1 MDPEDTPNTPDA
13 MPGDGYEA
21 DRRDALRMIGA
32 AVRGDGIEVDADSI
46 PARWSVTVVQDVI
59 APGTDRK
66 VRLRYRVPVGPLP
79 DVEAEV
85 WTLIAQP
92 DGFNKPDAKV
102 LGKRV
107 KTACLTSNA
116 LEKASGR
123 VDAWLASMAERAS
136 GLGEAWRPKPFA
148 DDMARA
154 AGFGGRIPRLQAL
167 LDALE
172 EAFNA
177 AAARAGLK
185 VRRQQLESAS
195 GLGVYLDSFA
205 AARAMVRKLR
215 LFVGPTNSGKTHAAM
230 DRLAAAESG
239 CYLAPLRLLALEGQ
253 EALENRGKPCSLI
266 TGEERDVRPGAG
278 FVSSTIEMVN
288 TSRVWGACVIDEIQ
302 MIGDPDRGWA
312 WTQAVAGVAAPEI
325 LMTGSAD
332 AIPYIQRLAEAMGEE
347 LEVVEFTRKSP
358 LRVQEERVPLAE
370 VRPAD
375 AIVAF
380 SRKDVMGL
388 RRELLA
394 RGHTVAV
401 IYGALS
407 PEVRRAEARRFRE
420 GQADVLV
427 ATDAI
432 GMGLNLPIARV
443 VLSTTRKYDGRE
455 ERELNPSEI
464 RQIGGRAGRF
474 GMHEEGRVA
483 VLDGESIN
491 PVRRAL
497 TSPPVPPADPR
508 PWISPNLTHV
518 EAIAEA
524 LDTDSLVKVLRTAG
538 QELLRAHQT
547 FRMTDLEGRIQAA
560 AAVDRARLALAVRD
574 MLARCPVDVRD
585 NNQLRLLATW
595 AVNQGKGKPNT
606 APEAAERFHHRVG
619 TDVELEAAERAVK
632 DLTAYAW
639 LAYRFPDAYP
649 EMDLCLERRAMLNA
663 FIERTLAERSLAR
676 ACPVC
681 GTRLKANHRFR
692 VCDSCYGQR
701 VSERP
706 DRRGGHGKPA
716 HGHPH
721 FHHAQHQPGSQA
733 GPPGQPAERPQGPR
747 RPGRGRSGPPRGGR
761 RVES

>member
-1 MDPEDTPNTPDA
+1 MASDDTPKTPGTAD
-13 MPGDGYEA
+13 EW
-21 DRRDALRMIGA
+21 DRRDALRAVA
-32 AVRGDGIEVDADSI
+32 AVVRGDGIEVDAEST
-46 PARWSVTVVQDVI
+46 PARWSLTVVHDVTV
-59 APGTDRK
+59 PGTDR
-66 VRLRYRVPVGPLP
+66 RLRLRFRVPVGPLP
-79 DVEAEV
+79 EVEAELWGLLV
-85 WTLIAQP
+85 AP
-92 DGFNKPDAKV
+92 DGFGRPQAKLLGKQVKAAV
-102 LGKRV
+102 LGS
-107 KTACLTSNA
+107 AA
-116 LEKASGR
+116 IAKAKAR
-123 VDAWLASMAERAS
+123 VDAWFVSMAERAA
-136 GLGEAWRPKPFA
+136 GFGAAWQPRAVA
-148 DDMARA
+148 DDLGRA
-154 AGFGGRIPRLQAL
+154 ATFGGRIPRLQAL

-172 EAFNA
+172 EGFTA
-177 AAARAGLK
+177 AAARIGQR
-185 VRRQQLESAS
+185 VRRQQLDTAS

-205 AARAMVRKLR
+205 AARALVRKLR

-230 DRLAAAESG
+230 DRLALAESG

-253 EALENRGKPCSLI
+253 EALETRGRACSLI

-288 TSRVWGACVIDEIQ
+288 TVRVWGACVIDEIQ

-332 AIPYIQRLAEAMGEE
+332 AIPYVKRLADAMGED

-358 LRVQEERVPLAE
+358 LRVQEEAVALSAVKPN
-370 VRPAD
+370 D
-375 AIVAF
+375 AIIAF
-380 SRKDVMGL
+380 SRRDVMGL
-388 RRELLA
+388 RRDLLA

-455 ERELNPSEI
+455 ERELNASEI

-483 VLDGESIN
+483 VLEGESIN

-497 TSPPVPPADPR
+497 TSPPVPPEDPR
-508 PWISPNLTHV
+508 SWISPNLIHV
-518 EAIAEA
+518 EAIARE
-524 LDTDSLVKVLRTAG
+524 LDTDSLTKVLRTAG
-538 QELLRAHQT
+538 QELLRASQT
-547 FRMTDLEGRIQAA
+547 FRMTDLEQRIQAA
-560 AAVDRARLALAVRD
+560 AAVDKAKLPLATRD

-585 NNQLRLLATW
+585 TNQLRLLTQW
-595 AVNQGKGKPNT
+595 AFNQGRGLPNT
-606 APEAAERFHHRVG
+606 APTAAERFHHRVG

-639 LAYRFPDAYP
+639 LSYRFSEAYP

-681 GTRLKANHRFR
+681 GTRMKANHRFR
-692 VCDSCYGQR
+692 VCDQCYAQR
-701 VSERP
+701 VDRSTGHRGER
-706 DRRGGHGKPA
+706 RRGPA
-716 HGHPH
+716 GGEAAHPH
-721 FHHAQHQPGSQA
+721 FHHTQPPA
-733 GPPGQPAERPQGPR
+733 GEPARARPSR
-747 RPGRGRSGPPRGGR
+747 RKGGR
-761 RVES
+761 TGPS